1 MSAGRSVDLSVTTVS
16 PAQTAEPIVMP
27 FEKWTWVGPRNIKL
41 DGVQVPI
48 CEGEILRAKKRL
60 AQDMSGCL
68 YIQSDLAGTA
78 EYGADADGRNRWG
91 THWRRLLNTIEPSVC
106 GSDAALYQITL
117 CS

>member
-27 FEKWTWVGPRNIKL
+27 FGKWTWVGPRNIKL

-60 AQDMSGCL
+60 AQDMSGHVPFSLSKLLL
-68 YIQSDLAGTA
+68 YV
-78 EYGADADGRNRWG
+78 WG
-91 THWRRLLNTIEPSVC
+91 SGPHQIR
-106 GSDAALYQITL
+106 GSIG
-117 CS
+117 